1 MHTLAIDIGGT
12 KVSIARID
20 FIDNAPEFVE
30 VRTVQT
36 RELCQPDANSTA
48 TDILDWI
55 NRACEQLTNDH
66 GKCDAIGVGFGGQFD
81 SQTQRCLKS
90 LHIDGWEDVAVTDFF
105 SAHSSVHG
113 VPIVGVNDAKA
124 GALAE
129 ATAYAQARPARQPDE
144 IFAYVTV
151 STGIGGAIAVL
162 SPGSNGGE
170 TCVEILSGQQSLAGE
185 FGHLQVPH
193 PQQSYQE
200 SNCSCGG
207 AACLE
212 RVCSGLWIEQR
223 TGLPAQEY
231 LNTDV
236 NFAAWIADFTA
247 GMWSAVTVLDPAVIC
262 IGGGMSAMGNRLTS
276 ALTQSLGELCRAWG
290 RKPPEVTVAHWGSR
304 SVLLGAALLA
314 REIINT

>member
-20 FIDNAPEFVE
+20 FIDDAPEFVD

-36 RELCQPDANSTA
+36 RELCQPNTNPTA

-55 NRACEQLTNDH
+55 NQACEQITKDH

-90 LHIDGWEDVAVTDFF
+90 LHVDGWEHVAVTDFF

-129 ATAYAQARPARQPDE
+129 ATAYAQARPARQANE

-231 LNTDV
+231 LNNDES
-236 NFAAWIADFTA
+236 FAAWIADFTA
-247 GMWSAVTVLDPAVIC
+247 GMWSAVTALDPAVIC
-262 IGGGMSAMGNRLTS
+262 IGGGMSGMGDRLTS
-276 ALTQSLGELCRAWG
+276 ALTRSLEQRCSAWG
-290 RKPPEVTVAHWGSR
+290 RTPPEVTVAHWGSR

-314 REIINT
+314 REVINT

>member
-12 KVSIARID
+12 KVSVARID
-20 FIDNAPEFVE
+20 FIDDSPEFVD

-36 RELCQPDANSTA
+36 RELCQPNTNPTA
-48 TDILDWI
+48 TDVLNWI
-55 NRACEQLTNDH
+55 NQACEQVTSDH
-66 GKCDAIGVGFGGQFD
+66 GTCDAIGVGFGGQFD

-90 LHIDGWEDVAVTDFF
+90 LHIDGWEDVAIGDFF
-105 SAHSSVHG
+105 SAQSSLNG
-113 VPIVGVNDAKA
+113 VPIAGINDAKA

-129 ATAYAQARPARQPDE
+129 ATTYAQARPPQRTNE

-151 STGIGGAIAVL
+151 STGIGGAIAL
-162 SPGSNGGE
+162 LAPGNNG
-170 TCVEILSGQQSLAGE
+170 VAIMSGQQSLAGE

-193 PQQSYQE
+193 PQQSYE
-200 SNCSCGG
+200 VNKCSCGG
-207 AACLE
+207 TACFE

-223 TGLPAQEY
+223 TGLSAQEY
-231 LNTDV
+231 LNDEMS
-236 NFAAWIADFTA
+236 FAAWIADFTA
-247 GMWSAVTVLDPAVIC
+247 GIWSAVTVLDPAVIC

-276 ALTQSLGELCRAWG
+276 ALTQSLGELCSAWG

-314 REIINT
+314 REVGNA

>member
-20 FIDNAPEFVE
+20 FIDDAPEFVD

-36 RELCQPDANSTA
+36 RELCQPNTNPTA
-48 TDILDWI
+48 TEILDWI
-55 NRACEQLTNDH
+55 NQACEQLTNDH
-66 GKCDAIGVGFGGQFD
+66 GRCYAIGVGFGGQFD

-90 LHIDGWEDVAVTDFF
+90 LHVDGWEDLAVTDFF
-105 SAHSSVHG
+105 SVHSSMNG
-113 VPIVGVNDAKA
+113 VPIVGINDAKA

-129 ATAYAQARPARQPDE
+129 ATTYAHTRPAQQTSE
-144 IFAYVTV
+144 IFAYITV

-162 SPGSNGGE
+162 SPGNNGGE
-170 TCVEILSGQQSLAGE
+170 TRVEIMSGQQSLAGE

-193 PQQSYQE
+193 PQQSNQV
-200 SNCSCGG
+200 NHCSCGG
-207 AACLE
+207 TACLE

-231 LNTDV
+231 LNNDV

-247 GMWSAVTVLDPAVIC
+247 GMWSVVTVLDPAVIC
-262 IGGGMSAMGNRLTS
+262 IGGGMSGMGDRLTS
-276 ALTQSLGELCRAWG
+276 ALTRSLGQRCGAWG
-290 RKPPEVTVAHWGSR
+290 RTPPEVTLAHWGSR

-314 REIINT
+314 RESINT